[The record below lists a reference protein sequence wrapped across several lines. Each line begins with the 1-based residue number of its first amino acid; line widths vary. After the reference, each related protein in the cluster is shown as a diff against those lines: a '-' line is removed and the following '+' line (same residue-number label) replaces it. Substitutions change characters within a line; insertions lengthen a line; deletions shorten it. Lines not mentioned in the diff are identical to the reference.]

1 MNTRLMFLVLGVLLA
16 GSLLFNA
23 IAVVVLLRQRSE
35 IESLR
40 AQRNTQPM
48 NPQRVGD
55 VDQPSELSQA
65 AEFAPAKTRIARAQ
79 DAASDSRDAFL
90 QKSFTNFQSI
100 TFMPATNSE
109 TVVQR
114 LKVNTHMVTFK
125 GRRYSGF
132 QFTVP
137 EWIDGDFEWAYFH
150 LTNEQNK
157 NRRVRAE
164 WFILPEQGA
173 MAKGFE
179 TYDLKPLTTYP
190 LLKKRFPNSRE
201 AYRQTLKRERL
212 KPGASYAIWF
222 GYLDASNVP
231 DIAVA
236 LTINSERGHNEFGML
251 PLK

>member
-1 MNTRLMFLVLGVLLA
+1 MNTRLMFFVLGALLA

-23 IAVVVLLRQRSE
+23 IAVVVLFRQRSE
-35 IESLR
+35 IKSLR
-40 AQRNTQPM
+40 AQVTTQPT
-48 NPQRVGD
+48 NARRVGD
-55 VDQPSELSQA
+55 VDQQSELSQA
-65 AEFAPAKTRIARAQ
+65 AEFAPAQTRIARAQ
-79 DAASDSRDAFL
+79 DAALDRDAFL
-90 QKSFTNFQSI
+90 QKNFTNFQSI
-100 TFMPATNSE
+100 TFTPATNSE
-109 TVVQR
+109 TVIQR

-164 WFILPEQGA
+164 WFILPEHGA

-179 TYDLKPLTTYP
+179 TYHLKPLTTYP

-201 AYRQTLKRERL
+201 AYRQTLQRERL
-212 KPGASYAIWF
+212 KPGESYAIWF
-222 GYLDASNVP
+222 SYLDASNVP

-236 LTINSERGHNEFGML
+236 LTINSERGHQEFGML

>member
-1 MNTRLMFLVLGVLLA
+1 MNPRLMFFVLGALLA

-23 IAVVVLLRQRSE
+23 IAVVALFRQRSE
-35 IESLR
+35 INSLR
-40 AQRNTQPM
+40 AELATGPTNAR
-48 NPQRVGD
+48 RGGD
-55 VDQPSELSQA
+55 VDQQGALPQA
-65 AEFAPAKTRIARAQ
+65 MDSALAQAGIARAQ
-79 DAASDSRDAFL
+79 DAASDPRDAFL
-90 QKSFTNFQSI
+90 QKNFTNFQSI

-109 TVVQR
+109 TVIQR

-132 QFTVP
+132 QFVVP
-137 EWIDGDFEWAYFH
+137 EWIDGDFEWMYFH

-164 WFILPEQGA
+164 WFILPEHGA

-212 KPGASYAIWF
+212 KPGESYAIWF

-236 LTINSERGHNEFGML
+236 LTINSERGHKEFGTL
-251 PLK
+251 SLQ